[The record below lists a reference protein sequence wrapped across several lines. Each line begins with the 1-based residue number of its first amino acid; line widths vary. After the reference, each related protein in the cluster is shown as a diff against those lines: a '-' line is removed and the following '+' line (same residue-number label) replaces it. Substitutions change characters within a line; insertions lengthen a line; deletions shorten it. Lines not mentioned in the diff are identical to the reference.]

1 MGQQTVTVNLSDSLF
16 QQAKKTAGVTSLS
29 LEEVLEQSIALSLSR
44 LVEDLP
50 AESDDDL
57 SALELLSDEALWQ
70 TARSQ
75 LEEDK
80 QIRLEEL
87 IEARK
92 MHALSEAEEQE
103 FELLFAEG
111 QWIMLKKAESYRLL
125 TRRGFTI
132 PWING

>member
-50 AESDDDL
+50 ADTDDDL

-75 LEEDK
+75 MEEDK
-80 QIRLEEL
+80 QIRFEEL

-92 MHALSEAEEQE
+92 MHALSEAEERE